1 MARRKTSRASPP
13 CRRQRSPPPP
23 PPSSLQPAVG
33 TLPSKNRFPVGHKG
47 ARATGRTAVGEETR
61 TETRNSGKF
70 VRVTATK
77 RMDAMD
83 VDGDSVVDLSI
94 SSRRNSPSLSV
105 NTGDIPLDLGIFST
119 GSNLENN
126 IPEARN
132 IQNAARGILAPKRS
146 HGDDR
151 KPRRNL
157 RPRIERS
164 YAESPDEPRLNGYLN
179 GNASD
184 SDEGDMPPLL
194 PIKELSSDELAE
206 RERTLRKY
214 KEELKSEEM
223 KLVLLKK
230 LRQSQQ
236 LKENIA
242 AVPKVPSKL
251 PPPVTVQQ
259 VPHRTGKAPP
269 PLLRGQP
276 APSRSSIHAPPPGL
290 VLPPTPGRNAISST
304 GMPPN
309 MVIPQPPHPR
319 GRPPSVT
326 ASTVSSYHAPTDRTE
341 RSTKD
346 PTPAPAHQL
355 LAGAQENKTTAS
367 LSTPVNSEQ
376 ERSSRGE
383 ETPAQRQAAAKMAL
397 RKQLE
402 KTLLQIPPPK
412 PPPPEMHFVPNPS
425 NTEFIYLV
433 GLEHVVDFITK
444 EPAIPPPPEPFEC
457 SQCKTDF
464 TPVWKW
470 EKPMPGGKKDS
481 PRGQH
486 ATFQRPSAGRDP
498 RVICEHCVTTNV
510 KKALKAEH
518 TNRLKTAFVKA
529 LQQEQEIEQRLAQ
542 TACPSPDP
550 PAPKP
555 VPKAAT
561 PTRRVATPPAPPPQV
576 PPAPTCT
583 PTPPAP
589 KLQEHPLMKLAESGK
604 FSPHA
609 AAAAAL
615 QQQLLREL
623 AKNPVPGLPPHQPLP
638 AHMMPHFTSILYPY
652 QLAMAQAAGSK
663 GLVELQ
669 RQAADIQRQYLLDMI
684 PSQASQAQNNQAP
697 PRAHPHN
704 WKT

>member
-1 MARRKTSRASPP
+1 
-13 CRRQRSPPPP
+13 
-23 PPSSLQPAVG
+23 
-33 TLPSKNRFPVGHKG
+33 
-47 ARATGRTAVGEETR
+47 
-61 TETRNSGKF
+61 
-70 VRVTATK
+70 
-77 RMDAMD
+77 MD

-94 SSRRNSPSLSV
+94 SSSGRRNSPSLSV
-105 NTGDIPLDLGIFST
+105 NSGDIPLDLGIHLASP
-119 GSNLENN
+119 SPPENDML
-126 IPEARN
+126 EARN
-132 IQNAARGILAPKRS
+132 IQNATRGILAPKRS
-146 HGDDR
+146 HGDER

-164 YAESPDEPRLNGYLN
+164 YAESPDEPRMNGYLN

-184 SDEGDMPPLL
+184 SDEGEMPPLL

-206 RERTLRKY
+206 RERVLRKC
-214 KEELKSEEM
+214 KEELKTEEM

-242 AVPKVPSKL
+242 AVPKIPSKL
-251 PPPVTVQQ
+251 PPPISVQQ
-259 VPHRTGKAPP
+259 VPHRGGKAPP

-276 APSRSSIHAPPPGL
+276 APSRSSSLHAPPPGM
-290 VLPPTPGRNAISST
+290 VLPPTAGRNAIPNA

-319 GRPPSVT
+319 VRPPSNV
-326 ASTVSSYHAPTDRTE
+326 AAATVSNYHAPTDRTE

-346 PTPAPAHQL
+346 PTPAPAHQVSK
-355 LAGAQENKTTAS
+355 ERTT
-367 LSTPVNSEQ
+367 
-376 ERSSRGE
+376 RD

-542 TACPSPDP
+542 AACPSPDP

-576 PPAPTCT
+576 PPAPTLT

-589 KLQEHPLMKLAESGK
+589 KLQEHPLVKLAESGK
-604 FSPHA
+604 FNPHHA

-623 AKNPVPGLPPHQPLP
+623 AKNPVPAMTPHQPLP

-652 QLAMAQAAGSK
+652 QLAMAQAAGGK
-663 GLVELQ
+663 GLAELQ
-669 RQAADIQRQYLLDMI
+669 RQAADLQRQYLLDMI
-684 PSQASQAQNNQAP
+684 PSQASQAQGNQAP